1 MAENCKDPRASAQTP
16 LGGFT
21 VATTNLHNFHFV
33 KTINGL
39 YGLPPPPFIVWDPPT
54 VLIKKNS
61 SVKFQVKAKLT
72 QSNQCKKDNLRLPK

>member
-33 KTINGL
+33 KTINAL
-39 YGLPPPPFIVWDPPT
+39 YGLPHPLQSLRPSDGPNE
-54 VLIKKNS
+54 KK
-61 SVKFQVKAKLT
+61 FE
-72 QSNQCKKDNLRLPK
+72 C

>member
-33 KTINGL
+33 KTINAL
-39 YGLPPPPFIVWDPPT
+39 YGLPPPRQSLRPSDGPN
-54 VLIKKNS
+54 KK
-61 SVKFQVKAKLT
+61 KFE
-72 QSNQCKKDNLRLPK
+72 C

>member
-33 KTINGL
+33 KTINAL
-39 YGLPPPPFIVWDPPT
+39 YGLPPPPSKSET
-54 VLIKKNS
+54 
-61 SVKFQVKAKLT
+61 
-72 QSNQCKKDNLRLPK
+72 LRRS